1 MREREGEREGG
12 TGLKSQKVEQE
23 TSTKPRHRQG
33 TSAESLQLT
42 LCDVAT
48 LAARWAGV
56 DEEEEEEEGG
66 EREGGGGRGAWLL
79 ANQFFF
85 FKLRLMLH

>member
-66 EREGGGGRGAWLL
+66 ERGGEREGGGGRGAWLL
-79 ANQFFF
+79 ANQLFF
-85 FKLRLMLH
+85 LNCV